1 LLFKHYK
8 RITIYMSNARENR
21 ITKKRGRPKGA
32 KGALPAMAV
41 IAIRLPTDLVDL
53 IDEWGAERG
62 MTRSAS
68 LRRWIENGVNERWKP
83 LQQQPALRAQTRAQ
97 AAAMA
102 AETID
107 RHTDQSAAPE
117 EQASRKRRLLKG
129 PKEFREIRKDHK

>member
-1 LLFKHYK
+1 
-8 RITIYMSNARENR
+8 MSDAKQNR
-21 ITKKRGRPKGA
+21 ITRKRGRSEGA
-32 KGALPAMAV
+32 KGALPAMV
-41 IAIRLPTDLVDL
+41 IIALRLPNDLVDQ

-68 LRRWIENGVNERWKP
+68 LRRWIENGVTERWKP
-83 LQQQPALRAQTRAQ
+83 PKLNAMVVKPTSRQNTSTG
-97 AAAMA
+97 AAMA

-117 EQASRKRRLLKG
+117 EQASRKRKLLKG

>member
-1 LLFKHYK
+1 
-8 RITIYMSNARENR
+8 MSDAKPNR
-21 ITKKRGRPKGA
+21 IIKKRVRSKGA
-32 KGALPAMAV
+32 SSALPAMAV
-41 IAIRLPTDLVDL
+41 IALRLPNGLVDQ

-68 LRRWIENGVNERWKP
+68 LRRWIENGATERWKP
-83 LQQQPALRAQTRAQ
+83 PKLNAMAVKLTSHAKTRAQ

-117 EQASRKRRLLKG
+117 EQASRKRKLLKG

>member
-1 LLFKHYK
+1 
-8 RITIYMSNARENR
+8 MSDAKPNR
-21 ITKKRGRPKGA
+21 IIKKRVRSKGA
-32 KGALPAMAV
+32 TSALPAMAV
-41 IAIRLPTDLVDL
+41 IALKLPNDLVDQ

-68 LRRWIENGVNERWKP
+68 LRRWIENGVTERWKP
-83 LQQQPALRAQTRAQ
+83 PKLNAMAVKPTSHAKTRAQ

-117 EQASRKRRLLKG
+117 EQASRKRKLLKG

>member
-1 LLFKHYK
+1 MTDAKE
-8 RITIYMSNARENR
+8 TPV
-21 ITKKRGRPKGA
+21 TKKKGRPKGA

-41 IAIRLPTDLVDL
+41 IAIRLPTDLVDQ

-83 LQQQPALRAQTRAQ
+83 VKQKPALRAQTRAQ
-97 AAAMA
+97 AAALA

-107 RHTDQSAAPE
+107 RYTDQSAAPE
-117 EQASRKRRLLKG
+117 EQASRKRRL
-129 PKEFREIRKDHK
+129 